1 MSCLIYQSSGL
12 VIITVGKLCTSIP
25 TLLSLA
31 LNSPHTPGF
40 FTSVCPSALLH
51 PRGYTESNLYPSH
64 PHIQILPVREDP
76 STAREVT
83 GQQLSFG
90 SFPEEG
96 EQEAEGLVQA
106 LLHLPPH
113 PSLPGPLS
121 PVLPNS
127 LGANLSSVLIP
138 CRGQSRLSLT
148 PRAMGSKEGAE
159 GLEGGPCPRMPLPS
173 VSAIRLPGQ
182 GLSLLVCFR
191 GPPELWLYPDFYRP
205 RSSRTQ

>member
-1 MSCLIYQSSGL
+1 M
-12 VIITVGKLCTSIP
+12 IISVGKLCTSIP

-31 LNSPHTPGF
+31 LNSLHTPGF
-40 FTSVCPSALLH
+40 FTSVSPSALLLH
-51 PRGYTESNLYPSH
+51 PRGYTESNLYPH
-64 PHIQILPVREDP
+64 MLTFKYCRFEKILPQPGKSQGSSSLLAAFLSEENRKREDSCRHSP
-76 STAREVT
+76 TS
-83 GQQLSFG
+83 
-90 SFPEEG
+90 
-96 EQEAEGLVQA
+96 
-106 LLHLPPH
+106 LLTLPY
-113 PSLPGPLS
+113 PGPLS

-159 GLEGGPCPRMPLPS
+159 GLEGGPCPRTPLPS

-182 GLSLLVCFR
+182 GLSLLVCLR

-205 RSSRTQ
+205 RSSRTQRGC

>member
-1 MSCLIYQSSGL
+1 MDDQVAAGAERPGAKLTNVVSGVTVQLHMLLQVFLKVEGLPTGWLWAGEGLL
-12 VIITVGKLCTSIP
+12 VDVLVF
-25 TLLSLA
+25 L
-31 LNSPHTPGF
+31 
-40 FTSVCPSALLH
+40 VV
-51 PRGYTESNLYPSH
+51 
-64 PHIQILPVREDP
+64 IQILPVREDP

-90 SFPEEG
+90 SF
-96 EQEAEGLVQA
+96 
-106 LLHLPPH
+106 
-113 PSLPGPLS
+113 
-121 PVLPNS
+121 PNS